1 MSRMHR
7 YLLGPR
13 AALVGLLALLLTAG
27 TATASTYTIT
37 LDGTP
42 LTMTTTTVGEKATA
56 SFVGTAGHR
65 LSVRVSSATI
75 QSYTISV
82 KNPDGTTLKSAGP
95 WNVTGGFLGPVTLAT
110 TGTYKIVIAP
120 SSTYKGRAVVL
131 AYDVPPD
138 ATGAI
143 ATDGTTATQT
153 YTTPGQNGTLTFSA
167 TAGQRIS
174 LMAGGG
180 STTAR
185 NVTVSIKSPTNAIVL
200 AATPVG
206 TTGLFF
212 GPLTLTETGTYTITA
227 NPPKTTTGSTDYQ
240 LWIVPP
246 DQTGTLTIGGGNQ
259 VLTFAAAGQN
269 ASLTFTGTAAQKLTL
284 SVAASLSGGGATVK
298 VRKPDN
304 TVLSTLAVTNA
315 GTLMEPTTLAT
326 TGTYTV
332 TVDPTNQN
340 VGTVTLNLYSSPADL
355 SGSLTSGT
363 PTTLNLATIGQNA
376 SYTVTG
382 TSGQY
387 LALRFANDSISSTS
401 VSVKTPSATTLI
413 AATTFN
419 ASGKFFD
426 GVVLP
431 ATGTYTIS
439 INPQSVATGSVDVT
453 AYVYTNPTPYTAVLG
468 TPLTVTTLPGQ
479 NVAITFTAPAAPNKV
494 SILLN
499 GITDGTT
506 GSSGITATLSK
517 AGVTVSSF
525 TFGNSDKF
533 VEPMTLTAGAAYKLL
548 LDPAGSNAGS
558 ITTTVYSVPPDASFP
573 ALTLGTPTAISVAIP
588 GQNMTT
594 TFTGTLGH
602 SLSLWFDTNTIGNP
616 ISSPTVVTLTSPT
629 NATVYTYNLYQ
640 HDSMV
645 EPVVLPANG
654 VYTLSFNPNGANL
667 GSFNVTAYDVPADA
681 TATATMGGPTVT
693 ATTTVPGQNAQFTVV
708 TTSAAQITISFDVSS
723 ATNAFI
729 SVWKAGV
736 LVKAASSFS
745 STPGDTV
752 SFTPAAGTNTYVIK
766 VDPTVNN
773 VGDYVI
779 SVAKTVPGRRRLFG
793 RRRPI

>member
-7 YLLGPR
+7 HLLGPR
-13 AALVGLLALLLTAG
+13 AALVGLLAVLLTAG

-42 LTMTTTTVGEKATA
+42 LTMKTTTAGEKATA
-56 SFVGTAGHR
+56 SFTGTAGHR

-95 WNVTGGFLGPVTLAT
+95 WNVTGGFLGPLTMAT

-120 SSTYKGRAVVL
+120 GSTYKGSAVVQ
-131 AYDVPPD
+131 AYDVPND
-138 ATGAI
+138 ATGTI
-143 ATDGTTATQT
+143 LTDGTTATQT

-167 TAGQRIS
+167 TSGQRIS
-174 LMAGGG
+174 LLAGAGA
-180 STTAR
+180 TTAR
-185 NVTVSIKSPTNAIVL
+185 NVTVSIKAPSGAIVL

-206 TTGLFF
+206 TGGLFF
-212 GPLTLTETGTYTITA
+212 GPLTLSETGTYTIIA

-240 LWIVPP
+240 LWVVPA

-269 ASLTFTGTAAQKLTL
+269 ASLTFSGTASQKLTL
-284 SVAASLSGGGATVK
+284 SVAASLTGVNGATVK

-304 TVLSTLAVTNA
+304 TVLSTLAVTNS
-315 GTLMEPTTLAT
+315 GTLMEPTTLPA

-332 TVDPTNQN
+332 TVDPTAQA
-340 VGTVTLNLYSSPADL
+340 VGTITLNLFTSPADL

-376 SYTVTG
+376 GYTISG
-382 TSGQY
+382 TAGQY
-387 LALRFANDSISSTS
+387 LSLRFANDSISSTS

-439 INPQSVATGSVDVT
+439 INPQSVSTGSVDVT
-453 AYVYTNPTPYTAVLG
+453 AYVYTNPTPYTATLG
-468 TPLTVTTLPGQ
+468 TPLTVTTIPGQ
-479 NVAITFTAPAAPNKV
+479 NAAVTFTAPAAPNKV

-499 GITDGTT
+499 GITDGSGPTLGITGTLTT
-506 GSSGITATLSK
+506 GATT
-517 AGVTVSSF
+517 VTSF

-533 VEPMTLTAGAAYKLL
+533 VEPITVTAGATYKLL
-548 LDPAGSNAGS
+548 LDPAGSNTGS
-558 ITTTVYSVPPDASFP
+558 ITTTIYSVPADAAFTS
-573 ALTLGTPTAISVAIP
+573 TLGAPTAISVAIP
-588 GQNMTT
+588 GQNMKT
-594 TFTGTLGH
+594 TFTGTAGH
-602 SLSLWFDTNTIGNP
+602 QLSLWFDTVTIGNP
-616 ISSPTVVTLTSPT
+616 ISNPTIVTLTSPT
-629 NATVYTYNLYQ
+629 STTVTTFNLYQ
-640 HDSMV
+640 HNTMI
-645 EPVVLPANG
+645 EPVTLPSTG
-654 VYTLSFNPNGANL
+654 TYTLSFNPNGANT
-667 GSFNVTAYDVPADA
+667 GSFNVTPYDVPADA
-681 TATATMGGPTVT
+681 TNTATIGGGKVT
-693 ATTTVPGQNAQFTVV
+693 ATTTVPGQNAQFTFSS
-708 TTSAAQITISFDVSS
+708 TSATPVTITLDVSS
-723 ATNAFI
+723 PSPAFI
-729 SVWKAGV
+729 SVLKGGV
-736 LVKAASSFS
+736 VVKAASSFAS
-745 STPGDTV
+745 NPGDSI
-752 SFTPAAGTNTYVIK
+752 SFTPATGTNTYVIK

-773 VGDYVI
+773 VGSYVL
-779 SVAKTVPGRRRLFG
+779 SVS
-793 RRRPI
+793 

>member
-95 WNVTGGFLGPVTLAT
+95 WNVTGGFLGPVTMAT

-120 SSTYKGRAVVL
+120 SSTYKGRAVVM
-131 AYDVPPD
+131 AYDVPTD
-138 ATGAI
+138 ASGSI
-143 ATDGTTATQT
+143 LTDGTTATQT

-185 NVTVSIKSPTNAIVL
+185 NVTVSIKSPTSAIVL

-240 LWIVPP
+240 LWIVPA

-269 ASLTFTGTAAQKLTL
+269 ASYTFTGTAAQKLTL

-332 TVDPTNQN
+332 TVDPTSQA

-382 TSGQY
+382 TLNQY

-413 AATTFN
+413 PATTVTT
-419 ASGKFFD
+419 SGKFID

-453 AYVYTNPTPYTAVLG
+453 AYVYTNPTPYTATLG
-468 TPLTVTTLPGQ
+468 TPLTVTTIPGQ
-479 NVAITFTAPAAPNKV
+479 NAAITFVAAAAPNKD

-506 GSSGITATLSK
+506 GTSGITATLTT
-517 AGVTVSSF
+517 GGTTVSTF

-533 VEPMTLTAGAAYKLL
+533 VEPMNLTAGATYKLL
-548 LDPAGSNAGS
+548 LDPAGSNSGS
-558 ITTTVYSVPPDASFP
+558 ITTTIYSVPADAAFTN
-573 ALTLGTPTAISVAIP
+573 ALGTPTAISVAIP
-588 GQNMTT
+588 GQNMKT
-594 TFTGTLGH
+594 TFTGTAGH
-602 SLSLWFDTNTIGNP
+602 LLSLWFDTNTIGNP

-629 NATVYTYNLYQ
+629 STTVETFNLFA
-640 HDSMV
+640 HDTMI
-645 EPVVLPANG
+645 EPVTLPSTG
-654 VYTLSFNPNGANL
+654 PYTLSFNPTGANL

-681 TATATMGGPTVT
+681 TNTATIGGGNVT
-693 ATTTVPGQNAQFTVV
+693 ATTTVPGQNAQFTFTS
-708 TTSAAQITISFDVSS
+708 TTAATVTISLDISS
-723 ATNAFI
+723 ATDAFI

-736 LVKAASSFS
+736 LVKAPSSF
-745 STPGDTV
+745 TTNPGDTV

-766 VDPTVNN
+766 VDPAVNN
-773 VGDYVI
+773 VGAYVV
-779 SVAKTVPGRRRLFG
+779 SVS
-793 RRRPI
+793 